1 MRGRP
6 CRTNQNGVSTGQC
19 SAVPGARQ
27 LDVAGL
33 DFAAVALKLVLR
45 DQTDLKASMEG
56 NQYQMFCPY
65 ELYES

>member
-1 MRGRP
+1 M
-6 CRTNQNGVSTGQC
+6 
-19 SAVPGARQ
+19 PGARQ